1 MENRLSHLHVTFG
14 KNEKNN
20 IEHEKFKFT
29 ERCKESQVQNGLKH
43 AISAFRKKE
52 TLALISLVRVCL
64 LQTSPFSIND
74 VVFFNKSLSSL
85 SSPDLTEMSIDF
97 QSFDKI
103 RYY

>member
-64 LQTSPFSIND
+64 LETSPFSIND
-74 VVFFNKSLSSL
+74 VVFSTKACLV
-85 SSPDLTEMSIDF
+85 SPLLI
-97 QSFDKI
+97 
-103 RYY
+103 